1 MRPKTKIGFKS
12 LIILGLA
19 AGGFGCSLAATRPIQ
34 EMSNAEV
41 AIRAARDLNADSL
54 VPDIFRAA
62 NDAFYKAKR
71 DFRLKDFE
79 NSKKHALRATRLA
92 EQAEFEAYR
101 LGGATPEAASRASA
115 PEGAYADPEAAF
127 RENTAI
133 DAPPEPVA
141 RSNEP
146 AVPPEPEPGIDY
158 NQYVKQREEEAKR
171 QKEAEEKE
179 KDKKDKP
186 AGTLGPQGP
195 TGAPKPLSKP
205 SPGVPV
211 TGLNAPTT
219 GALPPLTGG
228 APITREFSPELN
240 QDLRPNP
247 GSPPPQ
253 IFFEGAKPVAPTIE
267 AMENA
272 PIPSIPATP
281 IPEMDG
287 KQIEAQEMQRMSEE
301 SLPTIE
307 NSPIS
312 DLDRSKEDK
321 QQ

>member
-1 MRPKTKIGFKS
+1 MRLRNRTHLKN

-101 LGGATPEAASRASA
+101 LGGATPEAASRLSA
-115 PEGAYADPEAAF
+115 PEGSYADPEAAF

-133 DAPPEPVA
+133 EPPSEPSA
-141 RSNEP
+141 KYNEP
-146 AVPPEPEPGIDY
+146 SVPPEPEPGIDY
-158 NQYVKQREEEAKR
+158 NQYVREQEEAARR

-179 KDKKDKP
+179 KEKKDKP
-186 AGTLGPQGP
+186 SGNLGPQGP
-195 TGAPKPLSKP
+195 TGTPIPVAKP
-205 SPGVPV
+205 SPGIPV
-211 TGLNAPTT
+211 TGLSVPQT
-219 GALPPLTGG
+219 GALPPAIGNG
-228 APITREFSPELN
+228 PIRGEVPQPN
-240 QDLRPNP
+240 QDLRPDP

-253 IFFEGAKPVAPTIE
+253 SFYEGAKPVPPRIEEMEHVAIPT
-267 AMENA
+267 M
-272 PIPSIPATP
+272 PSTP
-281 IPEMDG
+281 IPEMNDKPLDAG
-287 KQIEAQEMQRMSEE
+287 EMQEMSNE
-301 SLPTIE
+301 SIPSME
-307 NSPIS
+307 HSPIPN
-312 DLDRSKEDK
+312 LDRLNEDK